1 MTEETFSYVFAGGYP
16 TPETIGQA
24 YDDADL
30 NRAIHA
36 YKVFF
41 QAVSGAAIV
50 RGNEAVGVVPNS
62 AFGTMDT
69 HPKHKGLTLNSDT
82 PYGPILLDLGIGPM
96 VVELPPG
103 PLIGA
108 LMNADQSW
116 VADLGMPGPDAGN
129 GGKHLFLPPGHD
141 GDVPDGYFTSQ
152 AATTRLI
159 GGVRAIPV
167 GGDLSSALA
176 RLTEVKVYPLDT
188 TQEWA
193 KPAWLDLTPDPQDTS
208 PDAFETSI
216 EFWKVLRHLVDTEPV
231 LPGYELAYGDLADLG
246 IQKGNPF
253 VPDARMTGILERAAQ
268 LANAQ
273 MRVQS
278 FADRRPDR
286 VVWPDRQWEW
296 AALRYE
302 DGRFSL
308 NGFTDEIAREKWFY
322 QAIGASPAMFR
333 RGAGSGSLYWLGLK
347 DSNGEYLM
355 GDRSYT
361 LTVPLPV
368 PCKLFWSV
376 TVYDA
381 ETRSQIATDQEK
393 AALRSLFELAD
404 AGDGDN
410 VTLHF
415 GPDAPAG
422 QEGRWIK
429 TIPGTGWFVY
439 FRLYG
444 PEEPAFDGSWKP
456 GDFEPAN

>member
-1 MTEETFSYVFAGGYP
+1 MTDGTSQYEFIGGYP
-16 TPETIGQA
+16 TLETIQRA

-41 QAVSGAAIV
+41 QAVSGAAIA
-50 RGNEAVGVVPNS
+50 RGNAAVGILPNT

-82 PYGPILLDLGIGPM
+82 PYGPILLDLSNGPL

-108 LMNADQSW
+108 LMNADQGW
-116 VADLGMPGPDAGN
+116 VVDLGIPGPDAGN
-129 GGKHLFLPPGHD
+129 GGKHLFLPPEYEGE
-141 GDVPDGYFTSQ
+141 VPEGYFVSQ
-152 AATTRLI
+152 AATARVI

-167 GGDLSSALA
+167 GGDLSAALA
-176 RLTEVKVYPLDT
+176 RLTEIKVYPLDPAQAWT
-188 TQEWA
+188 E
-193 KPAWLDLTPDPQDTS
+193 PAWLDLTPDPQDTS
-208 PDAFETSI
+208 PDGIETSI
-216 EFWKVLRHLVDTEPV
+216 AFWQVLHHLVDTEPV
-231 LPGYELAYGDLADLG
+231 VPGYELAYGDLAGLG
-246 IQKGNPF
+246 IEAGKPF
-253 VPDARMTGILERAAQ
+253 APDARMTGILERAARS
-268 LANAQ
+268 ANDQ

-278 FADRRPDR
+278 LADRRPDR
-286 VVWPDRQWEW
+286 VVWRDRQWEW
-296 AALRYE
+296 AALRFE

-347 DSNGEYLM
+347 DRNGDYLM

-381 ETRSQIATDQEK
+381 ETRSQIATGQEK

-415 GPDAPAG
+415 GPEAPAG
-422 QEGRWIK
+422 QDERWIK

-444 PEEPAFDGSWKP
+444 PEESAFDGSWKP
-456 GDFEPAN
+456 GDFGPAS